1 MKLRHA
7 LPLFLL
13 LFSGS
18 NGLLY
23 GQTTSLQQCFTIAR
37 QNNLQIRQ
45 AQHSIQ
51 AKRYALAAENLS
63 RLPKID
69 LFAGYTYLSNPLT
82 INLQTVKDG
91 VVLGSS
97 QQSVYTANEV
107 YRQIT
112 GANLPA
118 EVQQDIYNTSYNII
132 ETAYPDYNPVLSE
145 QQYFTAGLM
154 VRQPIWLGGKL
165 TSARNVAS
173 AELNAGI
180 INQQL
185 VENELDFAISLQ
197 YLRIL
202 YLNRLIDLNAET
214 VSAFTR
220 NEDFVTELV
229 NNQIIPPYYQ
239 SWTKVLLVQARSR
252 QNNALLDQQNALAE
266 MNRLLGLSTDTLLHI
281 DDLLNYRST
290 FVDKPQGNP
299 VSQNPIMLM
308 AGNNTLLA
316 KTNIKGATSLL
327 LPNLFGVA
335 NINLYQNNLPVTTP
349 PWMVG
354 IELQWN
360 LFDGFANYKRVQV
373 TRQIAAEASLQEEN
387 TRAGI
392 STKMVVALNRIKT
405 LQNDLETL
413 DSARKEAKITTS
425 LITERAKNNFSS
437 PKDINDA
444 LIIQEEI
451 EKAYYTSVLIYY
463 TALAEYFNLTGASR
477 RITEYLN

>member
-1 MKLRHA
+1 MKLLRT
-7 LPLFLL
+7 LPVFLL
-13 LFSGS
+13 FFPGIYGQLS
-18 NGLLY
+18 
-23 GQTTSLQQCFTIAR
+23 GQTTSLQQCFSIAR

-45 AQHSIQ
+45 TQHSIQ
-51 AKRYALAAENLS
+51 AKRYALAAEKLS

-107 YRQIT
+107 YRQLT
-112 GANLPA
+112 GQDLPT
-118 EVQQDIYNTSYNII
+118 EVQQDIYNTSWNII
-132 ETAYPDYNPVLSE
+132 ETAYPDYNPVLSQ

-165 TSARNVAS
+165 NSARNVAS
-173 AELNAGI
+173 AELNAGVI
-180 INQQL
+180 GQHV
-185 VENELDFAISLQ
+185 VENEVDFAISLQ
-197 YLRIL
+197 YLNIL
-202 YLNRLIDLNAET
+202 YLNRLADLNSET
-214 VSAFTR
+214 VSAFIG
-220 NEDFVTELV
+220 NENFVTELV
-229 NNQIIPPYYQ
+229 DNQIIPPYYQ

-252 QNNALLDQQNALAE
+252 QNNALLDKENALAE
-266 MNRLLGLSTDTLLHI
+266 MNRLLGLPADTVLHI
-281 DDLLNYRST
+281 DDRLSYRPLSLE
-290 FVDKPQGNP
+290 KPQTSP
-299 VSQNPIMLM
+299 VSQNPIMLL

-373 TRQIAAEASLQEEN
+373 TRQIAAEVSLQEEN

-392 STKMVVALNRIKT
+392 NTKMVVALNRVKN
-405 LQNDLETL
+405 LQNDLATL
-413 DSARKEAKITTS
+413 DSARREAKKTTS

-451 EKAYYTSVLIYY
+451 EKSYYTTVLLYY
-463 TALAEYFNLTGASR
+463 TALAEYFNLTGAPR